1 MARAMTEVPVHP
13 APSLETI
20 AIASIASRGKRARLL
35 GVFPVIRKK
44 ESVT

>member
-13 APSLETI
+13 VPSLETI
-20 AIASIASRGKRARLL
+20 AIASIASRGRWALLL
-35 GVFPVIRKK
+35 GVFPVIRRK